1 MGRGTHQPPVS
12 GADASKRNP
21 RGTTSATHQRRAIAK
36 NEKNRPP
43 GDDSCTHHA
52 LLVLFSNS
60 FSAAAATKRVAA
72 RLQHLAAARVDEAR
86 RAPLQRCKLAGQG
99 RAARMHVSNETLAF
113 ARRHVK
119 LIEQAGE
126 PPMWASRSSTHQGST
141 SG

>member
-1 MGRGTHQPPVS
+1 
-12 GADASKRNP
+12 
-21 RGTTSATHQRRAIAK
+21 
-36 NEKNRPP
+36 
-43 GDDSCTHHA
+43 
-52 LLVLFSNS
+52 VLFSNS

-72 RLQHLAAARVDEAR
+72 RLQHLAAARVEAR

-126 PPMWASRSSTHQGST
+126 PPMWASRSSTPST